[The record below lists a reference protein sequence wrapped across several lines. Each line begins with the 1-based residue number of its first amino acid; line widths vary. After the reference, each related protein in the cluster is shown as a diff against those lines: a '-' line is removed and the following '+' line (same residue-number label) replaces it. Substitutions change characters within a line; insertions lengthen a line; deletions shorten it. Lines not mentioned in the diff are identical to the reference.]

1 MLNFSGNS
9 SSEPVLILTSVIFK
23 MEWEPQLTYS
33 LELDLEVGEM
43 LAPGHAEVV
52 VWELVLMHAVRRIGR
67 ANGQHC
73 GRPFRLLAAS
83 RHADVHGSASH
94 GFPGEP

>member
-1 MLNFSGNS
+1 MIIWCHFQDG
-9 SSEPVLILTSVIFK
+9 V
-23 MEWEPQLTYS
+23 LTYS

-73 GRPFRLLAAS
+73 GRPFRLLPAS